1 MTLVAREASLLPA
14 RHPGL
19 LVGAVGARTD
29 AVTLLGVVPLGV
41 VPLAPAAPLPLTV
54 GISLGASGGGQ
65 VP

>member
-1 MTLVAREASLLPA
+1 MALVARVASLLPA

-19 LVGAVGARTD
+19 LVGARTD
-29 AVTLLGVVPLGV
+29 AVTLLVVVPLDE

-54 GISLGASGGGQ
+54 GISLGASGAGE

>member
-1 MTLVAREASLLPA
+1 MTLVVREASLLPA

-19 LVGAVGARTD
+19 LVGARTD
-29 AVTLLGVVPLGV
+29 AVTLLGVVPLDI